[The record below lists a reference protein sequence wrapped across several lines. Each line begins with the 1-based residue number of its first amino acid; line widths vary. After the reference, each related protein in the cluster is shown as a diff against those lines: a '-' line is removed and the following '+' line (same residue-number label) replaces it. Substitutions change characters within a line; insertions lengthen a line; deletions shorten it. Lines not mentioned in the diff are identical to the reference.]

1 MKKTPLVRR
10 TNFGD
15 NSKDKGISN
24 IEVPVPD
31 KIDLTLS
38 DHIGSSIEN
47 IKPLIFSNLPL
58 PKGQITDKELG
69 FLEDKK

>member
-1 MKKTPLVRR
+1 MKKTPLVQR

-15 NSKDKGISN
+15 NSKDKDISN
-24 IEVPVPD
+24 IEVSIPD
-31 KIDLTLS
+31 KIDLSLN
-38 DHIGSSIEN
+38 DNIPIKE

>member
-15 NSKDKGISN
+15 NSKDKDISN
-24 IEVPVPD
+24 IEVSIPD
-31 KIDLTLS
+31 KIDLSLNDNIPTK
-38 DHIGSSIEN
+38 E

>member
-15 NSKDKGISN
+15 NSKDKDINN
-24 IEVPVPD
+24 IEVSIPD
-31 KIDLTLS
+31 KIDLSLNDNIPTK
-38 DHIGSSIEN
+38 E

>member
-15 NSKDKGISN
+15 NSKDKDISN
-24 IEVPVPD
+24 IEFSIPD
-31 KIDLTLS
+31 KIDLSLNDNIPTK
-38 DHIGSSIEN
+38 E

>member
-15 NSKDKGISN
+15 KDKT
-24 IEVPVPD
+24 IETEAPVFN
-31 KIDLTLS
+31 KIDLSLN
-38 DHIGSSIEN
+38 DNIPIKE